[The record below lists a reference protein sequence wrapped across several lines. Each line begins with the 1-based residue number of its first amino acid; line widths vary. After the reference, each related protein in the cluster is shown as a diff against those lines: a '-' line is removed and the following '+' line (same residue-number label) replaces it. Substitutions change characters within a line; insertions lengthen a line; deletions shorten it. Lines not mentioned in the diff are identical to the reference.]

1 MHGLARSRDLR
12 RGRFSEEGRPYLL
25 TLCTAQRNPVFA
37 SWKLGRV
44 VVNEMRAVESRGYLE
59 SLAWV
64 IMPDH
69 LHWLIVLQKPALENT
84 VRDFKSSTA
93 RQVNRMRETTGALWQ
108 AGFHDHAVRRDED
121 IQALARYIVANPLRA
136 GLVSRVGDYPLWDA
150 VWL

>member
-1 MHGLARSRDLR
+1 MYSEWF
-12 RGRFSEEGRPYLL
+12 GR
-25 TLCTAQRNPVFA
+25 TDT
-37 SWKLGRV
+37 
-44 VVNEMRAVESRGYLE
+44 
-59 SLAWV
+59 
-64 IMPDH
+64 DH
-69 LHWLIVLQKPALENT
+69 LHWLIVLQKSALENT

-136 GLVSRVGDYPLWDA
+136 WLVSRVGDYPLWDA

>member
-1 MHGLARSRDLR
+1 MHGLARSRNLR

-25 TLCTAQRNPVFA
+25 TLCTAQRNPIFA
-37 SWKLGRV
+37 NWQLGRIV
-44 VVNEMRAVESRGYLE
+44 VSEMRSVESRGRLD
-59 SLAWV
+59 SQAWV

-69 LHWLIVLQKPALENT
+69 LHWLIVLRERALEDT
-84 VRDFKSSTA
+84 VRDFKSSAA
-93 RQVNRMRETTGALWQ
+93 RKVNRMRGMTGALWQ
-108 AGFHDHAVRRDED
+108 SGFHDHAVRRDED

>member
-1 MHGLARSRDLR
+1 MHQFARSRNLR

-25 TLCTAQRNPVFA
+25 TLCTALRHPVFA
-37 SWKLGRV
+37 DWRLGRI
-44 VVNEMRAVESRGYLE
+44 VVNEMRAVESRGQLE

-69 LHWLIVLQKPALENT
+69 LHWLILLREEALGNT
-84 VRDFKSSTA
+84 MRDFKSSAA
-93 RQVNRMRETTGALWQ
+93 RQVNQVRGATGALWQ
-108 AGFHDHAVRRDED
+108 VGFHDHAVRRNED

-136 GLVSRVGDYPLWDA
+136 GLVTSVGDYPLWDA